1 MSKRIRNIV
10 RHILADSW
18 YVLNKYCFEYKALD
32 GTWQYQEREAYD
44 RGNGATVLLY
54 NPFSKK
60 VILTQQFR
68 MPTYVNGNLDGLMIE
83 ACAGLLDGD
92 DPYSCI
98 IREVEEETGY
108 RVKEVR
114 KLFEVYMSPGSVT
127 EMIHFFIAPYTDEDK
142 VSEGGGL
149 AHEQENIEVLEMP
162 FDAAYNKIQ
171 SGEIND
177 AKTIMLLQ
185 YAKLQNLLAE

>member
-54 NPFSKK
+54 NPFSQK

-68 MPTYVNGNLDGLMIE
+68 MPTYVNGNPDGLMIE

>member
-68 MPTYVNGNLDGLMIE
+68 MPTYVNGNPDGLMIE

-108 RVKEVR
+108 RVKEMR

-127 EMIHFFIAPYTDEDK
+127 GMIHFFIAPYTDEDK

>member
-68 MPTYVNGNLDGLMIE
+68 MPTYVNGNSDGLMIE

-162 FDAAYNKIQ
+162 FDTAYNKIQ
-171 SGEIND
+171 SGEIKD

>member
-54 NPFSKK
+54 NPFSQK

-68 MPTYVNGNLDGLMIE
+68 MPTYVNGNPDGLMIE

-162 FDAAYNKIQ
+162 FDTAYNKIQ

>member
-162 FDAAYNKIQ
+162 FDTAYNKIQ
-171 SGEIND
+171 SGEIKD